1 MDPKPWLALSL
12 LHAHPVCCEIS
23 KMWIS
28 EARRLL
34 RKGPGRVIP
43 FNQDQLESCKVA
55 SEISL
60 ELFER
65 VIPPEVE
72 SPVFSLKESS

>member
-1 MDPKPWLALSL
+1 M
-12 LHAHPVCCEIS
+12 
-23 KMWIS
+23 
-28 EARRLL
+28 